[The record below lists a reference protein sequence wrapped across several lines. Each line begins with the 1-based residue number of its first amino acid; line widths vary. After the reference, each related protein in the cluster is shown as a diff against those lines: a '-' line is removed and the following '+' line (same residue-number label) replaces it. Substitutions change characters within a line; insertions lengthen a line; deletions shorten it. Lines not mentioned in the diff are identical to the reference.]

1 MDARSS
7 LSDTSSGRAV
17 ADRATADRLN
27 PADLAALGNLEF
39 VAHSVVEGF
48 LIGLHR
54 SPHRGFSVEFAENRP
69 YVPGDDVR
77 HMDWRMYARS
87 DRYYVKQYEEETNL
101 RAYLAVDTS
110 RSMDWTSAPGRLVSK
125 LEYARLLTASLAYL
139 LLRQGDAVGLLAFDD
154 RIRVRVQPRGT
165 RHHLGTLLASLAR
178 LRGSGTTDAGGA
190 IREVALRMR
199 RRGLVVLISDLLV
212 GPDEL
217 GDLLFERPERGHAT
231 VHELP
236 RLLELLDL
244 RPLDLEQGRP
254 HRVHL
259 GVGAL
264 LIYLILRVLE
274 QLLGQLRQFCRMVEE
289 FSFDKSNHKTGSWY
303 GDIGPFFFSWLVMG
317 LVRDCVVY
325 SYLRRGTF

>member
-212 GPDEL
+212 GPDETL
-217 GDLLFERPERGHAT
+217 RALHFLRHRGHE
-231 VHELP
+231 VLVFHLMDPGERDLP
-236 RLLELLDL
+236 QAGDAVFFDPEDDTEIRTDSAGLRTEYRRAVDEAVRAWRLECRRMGADYHLFTTDT
-244 RPLDLEQGRP
+244 P
-254 HRVHL
+254 L
-259 GVGAL
+259 GVVLGE
-264 LIYLILRVLE
+264 YLEKRSR
-274 QLLGQLRQFCRMVEE
+274 LG
-289 FSFDKSNHKTGSWY
+289 
-303 GDIGPFFFSWLVMG
+303 
-317 LVRDCVVY
+317 
-325 SYLRRGTF
+325 